1 MNTAHAEFGTSPVGS
16 EISEWDW
23 SKDEDGFRT
32 RVDYTLVP
40 SSAVKVHVDW
50 AKMSV
55 ARLYEAVS
63 FVGHPDDY
71 ATRVVRFT
79 VQKDNGD
86 FLATTWVRYA
96 EAAATLREW

>member
-1 MNTAHAEFGTSPVGS
+1 MNTAHAEFGSSPVGS
-16 EISEWDW
+16 EITEWDW
-23 SKDEDGFRT
+23 SETEDGDRFQSF
-32 RVDYTLVP
+32 YTLVP
-40 SSAVKVHVDW
+40 SSAVSVKVDW

-55 ARLYEAVS
+55 NSLLECVS
-63 FVGHPDDY
+63 HVGDPADY

>member
-23 SKDEDGFRT
+23 SEDDNGYRFKSEY
-32 RVDYTLVP
+32 VLVP
-40 SSAVKVHVDW
+40 SSAVKVTVDW
-50 AKMSV
+50 KKM
-55 ARLYEAVS
+55 AVVS
-63 FVGHPDDY
+63 LLDCVSHVGDPADY